1 MVLLMILYIRLSLCK
16 FLCGFSLLAGLSL
29 IQPVWLIDPSLRQ
42 TKFNLVKW
50 KVFESKPSLDFL
62 REGLGGF
69 FCFCFLVQYFQKL
82 QSQIQF
88 ELLKIVK

>member
-69 FCFCFLVQYFQKL
+69 FVFVF
-82 QSQIQF
+82 
-88 ELLKIVK
+88 